1 MSDNELI
8 SVIVP
13 IYKVEK
19 YLRKCVN
26 SIINQTYKNLEII
39 LVDDGSPD
47 NCPKICDE
55 YANHDS
61 RIKVI
66 HKENGGLSD
75 ARNAGMKVATGEYI
89 SFIDSDDWIEDNMF
103 EILLEQIIVNECDI
117 ASCGINM
124 VWEDNRPTELLFPFE
139 GKFIISGAEN
149 ALDHLISNKYII
161 QTVWNKL
168 YRKDIIENISF
179 PFGKI
184 NEDEYWTWQAVAAS
198 ERIVCLGKPMYN
210 YLQREGSIMRNNN
223 YNPMCALEAQCLRYD
238 YLVEKFPRLQDKCCI
253 NLLYFCL
260 YQSQRSKLLLSYEK
274 YKSVYK
280 EIKEIV
286 KSHKPR
292 KEAYDGLSF
301 KSKLRIKSIY
311 YCFGPVCVFQNFLG
325 IGNKSN
331 I

>member
-1 MSDNELI
+1 MQSLI

-13 IYKVEK
+13 VYKVEK
-19 YLRKCVN
+19 YLRKCVD
-26 SIINQTYKNLEII
+26 SIISQTYTNLEII

-55 YANHDS
+55 YAKQDS
-61 RIKVI
+61 RVKVI

-75 ARNAGMKVATGEYI
+75 ARNAGMAVATGEYI
-89 SFIDSDDWIEDNMF
+89 SFIDSDDWIENNML
-103 EILLEQIIVNECDI
+103 EILLKEITENNCDI

-124 VWEDNRPTELLFPFE
+124 VWEDNRPKEILFPFE
-139 GKFIISGAEN
+139 GKIIINGAES
-149 ALDHLISNKYII
+149 ALDHLISNKYIV

-168 YRKDIIENISF
+168 YRKDTIVKILF

-184 NEDEYWTWQAVAAS
+184 NEDEYWTWQALAAS
-198 ERIVCLGKPMYN
+198 EKIVCIGNPMYN
-210 YLQREGSIMRNNN
+210 YLQREGSIMKSDKF
-223 YNPMCALEAQCLRYD
+223 NPMFALEAHCLRYN
-238 YLVEKFPRLQDKCCI
+238 YILENYPKLQDKCCI
-253 NLLYFCL
+253 RLLYFCL
-260 YQSQRSKLLLSYEK
+260 YQSQRSKLLLSYTN
-274 YKSVYK
+274 YKMVNK
-280 EIKEIV
+280 KIKLIV

-292 KEAYDGLSF
+292 KEAYDGLNF

-311 YCFGPVCVFQNFLG
+311 YCFGLVCAFQNFFG